1 MDIEE
6 HKYSTYLVRQ
16 RNFFA
21 GCMGLAVS
29 STCLLA
35 GKLSTMQEKIVMV
48 PTLSTEMI
56 IEGGNNVSASYL
68 EESALLYA
76 STLLDL
82 TAETIPAKRNLIL
95 KNASTRS
102 ESSIKS
108 LQEYFAK
115 KEEEH
120 KKFGLM
126 TFFAAKKIDVEPRKL
141 QVTIEGLLT
150 STFGKR
156 GIEEERVK
164 YLMAFDFVGGMLKL
178 KEFKQIVIEVK

>member
-6 HKYSTYLVRQ
+6 HKYSTYLIRQ

-21 GCMGLAVS
+21 GCMGLAVL
-29 STCLLA
+29 STALLA

-48 PTLSTEMI
+48 PTLSKEMI
-56 IEGGNNVSASYL
+56 IDGNNVSASYL

-95 KNASTRS
+95 KNASIRS
-102 ESSIKS
+102 EDSIKS

-126 TFFAAKKIDVEPRKL
+126 TFFAAKKIEVEPRKL

-178 KEFKQIVIEVK
+178 KEFKQIEVK

>member
-21 GCMGLAVS
+21 GCMGLAVL

-56 IEGGNNVSASYL
+56 IDGNNVSASYL

>member
-21 GCMGLAVS
+21 GCMGLAVL
-29 STCLLA
+29 STALLA
-35 GKLSTMQEKIVMV
+35 GKLSSMQEKIVMV
-48 PTLSTEMI
+48 PTLNKEMI
-56 IEGGNNVSASYL
+56 IEGNNVSASYL

-95 KNASTRS
+95 KNVSTRS
-102 ESSIKS
+102 DSSIKS

-126 TFFAAKKIDVEPRKL
+126 TFFAAKKLEVDSRKL

-164 YLMAFDFVGGMLKL
+164 YLMLFDFVGGMLKL
-178 KEFKQIVIEVK
+178 KEFKQIAIEVK